1 MPTFVYMTR
10 CDGCGHCVD
19 ICPSDIMHIDKT
31 YRRAYNIEPNMCWEC
46 YSCVKACPQNAIDMR
61 GYADFA
67 PLGHSVR
74 VQRDEKK
81 GTIAWRIKFR
91 NGTEK
96 NFLSPITTKPW
107 GQAIPKLADVPGPSK
122 EMRDS
127 QLLYNE
133 PKWIRMDEGG
143 LRTLEARRSQ
153 AEERRLLL
161 MAYDT
166 IIEDGIDVLVV
177 GAGLGG
183 SGAAWEAR
191 FWGQNKKIVIAEK
204 ANIDRSGAVAQGLY
218 AINCYM
224 GTRWGENN
232 PEDHVRYA
240 RIDLM
245 GLVRED
251 LLFDMAR
258 HVDST
263 VHQFE
268 EWGLPIMK
276 DPKTGR
282 YLREGRWQ
290 IMIHGESYKP
300 IVAEAAKKSADKVFN
315 RICVTHLLMDDSREN
330 RVAGAVGFNVRTGNY
345 HVFKSKTVICGAG
358 GASNIFKPR
367 SVGEGS
373 GRTWYAPW
381 SSASAYGLMI
391 DAGAKMTQME
401 NRIVLARFKDGYG
414 PVGAY
419 FLHLKTYTQNCLGEE
434 YESKWFP
441 DLQKMV
447 GKEYLDP
454 EASHLTHRPI
464 PTCLR
469 NHCIISEVN
478 AGRGPIHMV
487 TMRAFQDPHLE
498 EVGWEN
504 FLGMTVGQ
512 AVLWA
517 ATDVD
522 PKNENPELTTSE
534 PYVMG
539 SHATC
544 SGAWCSGP
552 EDVSPPE
559 YFWGYNRMTTIE
571 GPVRRRRRGRRH
583 AARLLVGVVH
593 RRPSRGEGRLQVH
606 RRRQGRRHR
615 RLRRADQP
623 PQGGDLQAH
632 GALPDLP
639 QCDRGGR
646 RQPALHQ
653 SQAGPGPSA
662 EADGRVLRRRDRQ
675 LHDQREAPE
684 HRPQEAQDHGGRPR
698 EPGRQGHPR
707 AAARVG
713 IEAPSPRCRV
723 RHAAHAVPQGDA
735 LAGLLLPG

>member
-1 MPTFVYMTR
+1 MA
-10 CDGCGHCVD
+10 H
-19 ICPSDIMHIDKT
+19 KT
-31 YRRAYNIEPNMCWEC
+31 I
-46 YSCVKACPQNAIDMR
+46 V
-61 GYADFA
+61 
-67 PLGHSVR
+67 
-74 VQRDEKK
+74 
-81 GTIAWRIKFR
+81 
-91 NGTEK
+91 
-96 NFLSPITTKPW
+96 
-107 GQAIPKLADVPGPSK
+107 
-122 EMRDS
+122 
-127 QLLYNE
+127 
-133 PKWIRMDEGG
+133 
-143 LRTLEARRSQ
+143 
-153 AEERRLLL
+153 
-161 MAYDT
+161 
-166 IIEDGIDVLVV
+166 EDGIDILIV

-191 FWGQNKKIVIAEK
+191 FWGQDKKIIIAEK

-276 DPKTGR
+276 NPKTGT

-315 RICVTHLLMDDSREN
+315 RICVTHLLMDDSKEN
-330 RVAGAVGFNVRTGNY
+330 RVAGAVGVNVRTGNY

-381 SSASAYGLMI
+381 SSGSAYGLMI
-391 DAGAKMTQME
+391 GAGAKMTQME

-419 FLHLKTYTQNCLGEE
+419 FLHLKTYTQNGLGEE
-434 YESKWFP
+434 YESNWFP
-441 DLQKMV
+441 ELQKMV

-454 EASHLTHRPI
+454 EVSHLTHRPI

-469 NHCIISEVN
+469 NHALISEVN

-487 TMRAFQDPHLE
+487 TMKAFQDPHLE

-522 PKNENPELTTSE
+522 PKTENPELTTSE

-539 SHATC
+539 SHATGC
-544 SGAWCSGP
+544 GAWCSGP

-559 YFWGYNRMTTIE
+559 YFWGYNRMTTVE
-571 GPVRRRRRGRRH
+571 GLFGAGDAVGGTPH
-583 AARLLVGVVH
+583 AFSSG
-593 RRPSRGEGRLQVH
+593 SFTEGRLAAKAACNYIDDGKAEGIVVSEEQIS
-606 RRRQGRRHR
+606 RRNKEIYKPLEHYKVYRNAIVAGDVNPHYINPQQGLDRLQKLMDEYCGGVTVNYMTNEKLLSIGLKKLKIMEEDLEKLAAKDIHELLRAWELKHRHR
-615 RLRRADQP
+615 TAECVTQHTLFRKETRWPGYYYR
-623 PQGGDLQAH
+623 GDAMKVDDENWH
-632 GALPDLP
+632 
-639 QCDRGGR
+639 
-646 RQPALHQ
+646 
-653 SQAGPGPSA
+653 
-662 EADGRVLRRRDRQ
+662 VLTVSRRDPKTA
-675 LHDQREAPE
+675 EYTMEKAPCY
-684 HRPQEAQDHGGRPR
+684 HL
-698 EPGRQGHPR
+698 
-707 AAARVG
+707 V
-713 IEAPSPRCRV
+713 
-723 RHAAHAVPQGDA
+723 DA
-735 LAGLLLPG
+735 DD

>member
-1 MPTFVYMTR
+1 
-10 CDGCGHCVD
+10 
-19 ICPSDIMHIDKT
+19 
-31 YRRAYNIEPNMCWEC
+31 
-46 YSCVKACPQNAIDMR
+46 
-61 GYADFA
+61 
-67 PLGHSVR
+67 
-74 VQRDEKK
+74 
-81 GTIAWRIKFR
+81 
-91 NGTEK
+91 
-96 NFLSPITTKPW
+96 
-107 GQAIPKLADVPGPSK
+107 
-122 EMRDS
+122 
-127 QLLYNE
+127 
-133 PKWIRMDEGG
+133 
-143 LRTLEARRSQ
+143 
-153 AEERRLLL
+153 
-161 MAYDT
+161 MAYKT
-166 IIEDGIDVLVV
+166 IVEDNIDVLVA

-183 SGAAWEAR
+183 TGAAFEAR
-191 FWGQNKKIVIAEK
+191 FWGQDKKIVIAEK

-224 GTRWGENN
+224 GTRFNENN
-232 PEDHVRYA
+232 PEDHVQYA

-268 EWGLPIMK
+268 EWGLPLMK
-276 DPKTGR
+276 DNEKGS

-315 RICVTHLLMDDSREN
+315 RICVTHLLMDEAKEN
-330 RVAGAVGFNVRTGNY
+330 RVAGAVGFNVRTGDF

-367 SVGEGS
+367 STGEGS

-391 DAGAKMTQME
+391 NAGAKMTQME

-419 FLHLKTYTQNCLGEE
+419 FLHLKTYTQNAYGEE
-434 YESKWFP
+434 FETKWWP
-441 DLQKMV
+441 QLQEMV

-454 EASHLTHRPI
+454 ELSHRTHRPI

-469 NHCIISEVN
+469 NHALISEVQ

-487 TMRAFQDPHLE
+487 TMHAFQDPHLE

-504 FLGMTVGQ
+504 FLGMTVGH

-539 SHATC
+539 SHATG

-559 YFWGYNRMTTIE
+559 YFWGYNRMMTIE
-571 GPVRRRRRGRRH
+571 GLFGAGDAVGGTPH
-583 AARLLVGVVH
+583 AFSSG
-593 RRPSRGEGRLQVH
+593 SFTEGRLAAKAACKYIDDGKAEGIVVSQKTLDDLKAQIFKPLEHYKTYRNEIVAGDVNPH
-606 RRRQGRRHR
+606 YINPQQGLDRLQKLMDEYCGGVTVGYMTNEKLLNIGLKKLKIMEEDLECLAAKDLHELLRAWELKHRHR
-615 RLRRADQP
+615 TAECVTQHTLFRKETRWPGYYYR
-623 PQGGDLQAH
+623 GDAMKLDDENWH
-632 GALPDLP
+632 
-639 QCDRGGR
+639 
-646 RQPALHQ
+646 
-653 SQAGPGPSA
+653 
-662 EADGRVLRRRDRQ
+662 VLTVSRRDP
-675 LHDQREAPE
+675 ETGEYTMEKAPCYHLVKE
-684 HRPQEAQDHGGRPR
+684 GE
-698 EPGRQGHPR
+698 
-707 AAARVG
+707 
-713 IEAPSPRCRV
+713 
-723 RHAAHAVPQGDA
+723 
-735 LAGLLLPG
+735 